1 MWDLNYTTKCHKETG
16 NPHVWFLNIVIF
28 GYFLFPFFSSLMK
41 RHIKP
46 LRLIVVAMLLFW
58 IEIDGGM
65 RWIRWMVSTCSI
77 CICVLLTYINPM
89 RCHYILFNCHFI
101 SKGTKSLHSRDTCNG
116 YPGFIPTYTYT
127 RIFIGCT
134 GGNLRSKTRR

>member
-1 MWDLNYTTKCHKETG
+1 MVKFIERFLLVFVWDLHYTSRCHKETG

-46 LRLIVVAMLLFW
+46 LRLLLVAMLLFW

-65 RWIRWMVSTCSI
+65 RWIRWMVSMISMQ
-77 CICVLLTYINPM
+77 LHFGYIYGLMN
-89 RCHYILFNCHFI
+89 INDVI
-101 SKGTKSLHSRDTCNG
+101 
-116 YPGFIPTYTYT
+116 
-127 RIFIGCT
+127 
-134 GGNLRSKTRR
+134 